1 MDSSDP
7 TSWDPALDAVTA
19 APENHQVLFEDDV
32 VRVLSVSVPAG
43 MREKPHHHRWPS
55 VFVVDRLVKV
65 RDHDGV
71 TGNEIPLPLPDKL
84 EFPVTLKF
92 PPQPLHFVENIDDK
106 PFHATRVEFK
116 RGFPS
121 GM

>member
-1 MDSSDP
+1 MGSSDP
-7 TSWDPALDAVTA
+7 TGWDPALDAVAA
-19 APENHQVLFEDDV
+19 APENHQVLYEDDV

-43 MREKPHHHRWPS
+43 VRERPHHHRWPS
-55 VFVVDRLVKV
+55 VFVVDRLARV

-92 PPQPLHFVENIDDK
+92 PPQPLHFVENIDDQ

-121 GM
+121 GV

>member
-7 TSWDPALDAVTA
+7 TGWDPALDAVTA

-106 PFHATRVEFK
+106 PFHATRVE
-116 RGFPS
+116 
-121 GM
+121 